1 MTLTKED
8 LSAIS
13 QLLDVKLKAELRPI
27 KDDIR
32 DISQHLEN
40 VDERLDVLEQDLR
53 NVKLH
58 LENVTDRD
66 IRLLSENYVSAVKRY
81 EQAAV
86 QMEAMQDDID
96 LLKKAVAEHSRKLQK
111 ISSDVKLYTKDK
123 GVQSLLSS
131 QGLCTFSVFMQHFFL
146 SAALY
151 LCKRCISD
159 RELWGEV
166 GEWST
171 LWNCIRRYMLIC
183 IVWLIIIWEMH
194 RMPRMPC
201 RMRHWLPASI
211 LTG

>member
-32 DISQHLEN
+32 DISQHLEK

-66 IRLLSENYVSAVKRY
+66 IRLLSENYVPAVKRY

-96 LLKKAVAEHSRKLQK
+96 LLKSSRRAQQETTEDFIGREVIYKRQGSAK
-111 ISSDVKLYTKDK
+111 SVE
-123 GVQSLLSS
+123 QSGTLHFF
-131 QGLCTFSVFMQHFFL
+131 CFHATFFSFRSSVFM
-146 SAALY
+146 
-151 LCKRCISD
+151 
-159 RELWGEV
+159 
-166 GEWST
+166 
-171 LWNCIRRYMLIC
+171 
-183 IVWLIIIWEMH
+183 
-194 RMPRMPC
+194 
-201 RMRHWLPASI
+201 
-211 LTG
+211 

>member
-32 DISQHLEN
+32 EISQHLEN
-40 VDERLDVLEQDLR
+40 VDERLDILEQDVRDVKQRLKNVERDLADVKQRLENVEQRLENVEQHLEKVDERLDVLEQDLR

-111 ISSDVKLYTKDK
+111 IS
-123 GVQSLLSS
+123 
-131 QGLCTFSVFMQHFFL
+131 
-146 SAALY
+146 
-151 LCKRCISD
+151 
-159 RELWGEV
+159 
-166 GEWST
+166 
-171 LWNCIRRYMLIC
+171 
-183 IVWLIIIWEMH
+183 
-194 RMPRMPC
+194 
-201 RMRHWLPASI
+201 
-211 LTG
+211 